1 MGLGSCWACARR
13 ALANR
18 KPMRT
23 RAARMRNW
31 RRSRG
36 SRRVRGAGA
45 DAAGWSGEAMMHL
58 ERRLPLFV
66 GAILIGASAIF
77 EGG

>member
-1 MGLGSCWACARR
+1 
-13 ALANR
+13 
-18 KPMRT
+18 MRI
-23 RAARMRNW
+23 W